1 MTTITTHAVA
11 SSTNTMTLPERRSR
25 NRVRVHAI
33 TRKKEVLN
41 QCKQMEVE
49 KKAIHDLII
58 DTREAYIIKISSVFD
73 M

>member
-1 MTTITTHAVA
+1 MMTTITTHAVA

-41 QCKQMEVE
+41 QCKQIEVE
-49 KKAIHDLII
+49 K
-58 DTREAYIIKISSVFD
+58 
-73 M
+73 